1 MITPY
6 IKIHIKKSSKNRI
19 FAIRIRFG
27 IVNVLVEAIMTTK
40 FRSILKTI

>member
-1 MITPY
+1 MTTPY
-6 IKIHIKKSSKNRI
+6 FQIRIKKSSKNRI
-19 FAIRIRFG
+19 FAIRIQFG